1 MQSDF
6 VNSIQAE
13 LGLTRFTSAQH
24 SLASR

>member
-13 LGLTRFTSAQH
+13 LGLTRFASAQH
-24 SLASR
+24 SLVDG